1 MHRVSAERRRH
12 GDRVRRACYARL
24 IVRSQKALVAA
35 EVINSNTATH
45 VLAVSSYVVLGQSY
59 RSNFLGTAVF
69 SGVKARTHIHTHS
82 YARTGKGCS
91 VVWL

>member
-1 MHRVSAERRRH
+1 MHKVSAERRRH

-45 VLAVSSYVVLGQSY
+45 VLAVSCYVVLGRSY
-59 RSNFLGTAVF
+59 RSKFLGTAVF
-69 SGVKARTHIHTHS
+69 SGVKAHTHTHTHTHIRM
-82 YARTGKGCS
+82 YM
-91 VVWL
+91 